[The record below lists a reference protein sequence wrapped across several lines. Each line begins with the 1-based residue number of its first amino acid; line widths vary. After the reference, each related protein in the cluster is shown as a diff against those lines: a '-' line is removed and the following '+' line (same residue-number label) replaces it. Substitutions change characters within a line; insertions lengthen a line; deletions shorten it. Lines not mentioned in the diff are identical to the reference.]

1 MYVPAEDGSWIN
13 EKTARVA
20 ELISEYD
27 PRLEL
32 RWVRPDQ
39 RRPGEPEF
47 AIIEKAANG
56 AEYVA
61 FLIQDETFVDER
73 LLGRIYAADNK
84 VQNVGNEAEAHNRAV
99 RAMQKKEAQDKLA
112 EEHDLAISMMRSNLH
127 TYRHN
132 GRKIDL

>member
-1 MYVPAEDGSWIN
+1 MYVPAQDGSWVN
-13 EKTARVA
+13 EKTARIA

-47 AIIEKAANG
+47 AIVEKSPNG
-56 AEYVA
+56 QEYVA
-61 FLIQDETFVDER
+61 FLIQDESFVDER

-84 VQNVGNEAEAHNRAV
+84 HQNVGDLAEANNRAV
-99 RAMQKKEAQDKLA
+99 RAYEKKKREEETA
-112 EEHDLAISMMRSNLH
+112 EQTDLAFSMLRSPLH

-132 GRKIDL
+132 GKKIDL